1 MLRARS
7 IQVCQ
12 VDLTPLTK
20 AWYNV
25 QLVDSAIL
33 AGSKSVDGW
42 QLPKWQEAV
51 VSDVEMIL
59 KRKIQKL
66 GEEIQKQQKLFA
78 HNGRII
84 QVLLK
89 RAGMT
94 EEQFDEV
101 YEQTK
106 EVDANSTSN

>member
-1 MLRARS
+1 MS
-7 IQVCQ
+7 EI
-12 VDLTPLTK
+12 
-20 AWYNV
+20 
-25 QLVDSAIL
+25 
-33 AGSKSVDGW
+33 
-42 QLPKWQEAV
+42 
-51 VSDVEMIL
+51 EMML
-59 KRKIQKL
+59 KRKVQKL

-106 EVDANSTSN
+106 EADANNSSN